1 MKLFFTN
8 LKIKKKFILSFV
20 ISALIP
26 QTILGT
32 ILFLNLRTIALE
44 SAIKDTRKN
53 VEDVKIKLMDIVENA
68 IDISNKLYLDKK
80 LLNILSTEYKDISKM
95 YDDYISYTELSNLMS
110 IYNKNIHAIKIY
122 AFNPTLLD
130 TGEIVKVD
138 DYTKNQEWF
147 KEAIEG
153 DGKILWELVFD
164 NNPFRPQYYF
174 SLIRLIKN
182 SYGER
187 IGVMVIYIKK
197 EKLEEVLSLHL
208 NTLVITDKGIVV
220 AAKDKNL
227 VGKKLNFSFSSFS
240 SQDGKLIKN
249 VNIDGQRT
257 MAIIGTI
264 SASESENSFLKV
276 ISFFSKKEIFKRVNK
291 VTFITFVLILV
302 NSLVSLLLMFLFSKL
317 ITDRI
322 AILNNKVNEISHGN
336 LDTQIDILG
345 NDEIGQLT
353 KNIKTMAKNIK
364 KLIDQVYLAE
374 VQKQQI
380 IAKQRE
386 IQFEMLCSQINPHF
400 LFNTLEAIRMKAF
413 CTGQYEIAQVVYLLS
428 NLLRKSIE
436 MTMDL
441 ITLEKEIEI
450 VKEFLEIQKFRFGDK
465 INYKIEVQDDL
476 LSSKVLPF
484 IIQPLVENSIR
495 HGIEPMIGRGTI
507 EIKVFEKDGTIKIIV
522 TDNGAGMPEEK
533 LEEVLQS
540 LDSKDKSHV
549 GLKNVFHRLKL
560 FYGEEAKIF
569 MNSELGKGTS
579 VEIQIPKR

>member
-8 LKIKKKFILSFV
+8 LKIKKKFILAFV

-26 QTILGT
+26 QTILGI
-32 ILFLNLRTIALE
+32 ILFLNLRAIALE
-44 SAIKDTRKN
+44 NAIKDTRKN
-53 VEDVKIKLMDIVENA
+53 VEDVKIKLMDIVQNA
-68 IDISNKLYLDKK
+68 VDISNKLYLDKK
-80 LLNILSTEYKDISKM
+80 LLNILSTEYEDISKI

-147 KEAIEG
+147 KEAIKG

-208 NTLVITDKGIVV
+208 NTLVITDKGIIV
-220 AAKDKNL
+220 AAKDKDL
-227 VGKKLNFSFSSFS
+227 VGKKLNFNFS
-240 SQDGKLIKN
+240 SQDGKLIEN

-257 MAIIGTI
+257 MAILGTI
-264 SASESENSFLKV
+264 SASESGSSFLKV

-291 VTFITFVLILV
+291 ITFITFVLILV
-302 NSLVSLLLMFLFSKL
+302 NSLVSLLLMLLFSKL

-322 AILNNKVNEISHGN
+322 AILNKKVNEISHGN
-336 LDTQIDILG
+336 LDAQINILG

-353 KNIKTMAKNIK
+353 ENIKTMAKNIK
-364 KLIDQVYLAE
+364 NLIDQVYLAE

-436 MTMDL
+436 MTIDL

-450 VKEFLEIQKFRFGDK
+450 VKEFLEIQKFRFGNK
-465 INYKIEVQDDL
+465 IDYKIEVQDDL

-495 HGIEPMIGRGTI
+495 HGIEPMIGKGTI

-522 TDNGAGMPEEK
+522 TDNGAGMPKEK

-549 GLKNVFHRLKL
+549 GLKNVYHRLKL

-569 MNSELGKGTS
+569 INSELGKGTS

>member
-8 LKIKKKFILSFV
+8 LKIKKKFILAFV

-26 QTILGT
+26 QTILGI
-32 ILFLNLRTIALE
+32 ILFLNLRAIALE
-44 SAIKDTRKN
+44 NAIKDTRKN
-53 VEDVKIKLMDIVENA
+53 VEDVKIKLMDIVQNA
-68 IDISNKLYLDKK
+68 VDISNKLYLDKK
-80 LLNILSTEYKDISKM
+80 LLNILSTEYKDVSKI

-138 DYTKNQEWF
+138 DYTENQEWF

-208 NTLVITDKGIVV
+208 NTLVITDKGIIV
-220 AAKDKNL
+220 AAKDKEL
-227 VGKKLNFSFSSFS
+227 VGKKLNFNFS
-240 SQDGKLIKN
+240 SQDGKLVEN

-257 MAIIGTI
+257 MAILGTI
-264 SASESENSFLKV
+264 SASESGSSFLKV

-291 VTFITFVLILV
+291 ITFITFVLILV
-302 NSLVSLLLMFLFSKL
+302 NSLVSLLLMLLFSKL

-322 AILNNKVNEISHGN
+322 AILNKKVNEISHGN
-336 LDTQIDILG
+336 LDAQINILG

-353 KNIKTMAKNIK
+353 ENIKTMAKNIK
-364 KLIDQVYLAE
+364 NLIDQVYLAE

-436 MTMDL
+436 MTIDL
-441 ITLEKEIEI
+441 ITLEKEVEI

-465 INYKIEVQDDL
+465 IDYKIEVQDDL

-495 HGIEPMIGRGTI
+495 HGIEPIIGKGTI

-522 TDNGAGMPEEK
+522 TDNGAGMPKEK

-569 MNSELGKGTS
+569 INSELGKGTS

>member
-1 MKLFFTN
+1 MKLFFAN
-8 LKIKKKFILSFV
+8 LKIKKKFILAFV

-26 QTILGT
+26 QTILGI

-44 SAIKDTRKN
+44 NAIKDTRKN
-53 VEDVKIKLMDIVENA
+53 VEDVKIKLTDIVQNA
-68 IDISNKLYLDKK
+68 VDISNKLYLDKK

-95 YDDYISYTELSNLMS
+95 CDDYTSYTELSNLMS
-110 IYNKNIHAIKIY
+110 IYSKNIHAIKIY
-122 AFNPTLLD
+122 AFNSTLLD

-147 KEAIEG
+147 KRAIKG
-153 DGKILWELVFD
+153 DGKILWELVYD

-197 EKLEEVLSLHL
+197 EKLEEVLSLHI
-208 NTLVITDKGIVV
+208 NTLVVSDRGIIV
-220 AAKDKNL
+220 AARDKNL
-227 VGKKLNFSFSSFS
+227 VGKKLNFNFS
-240 SQDGKLIKN
+240 SQDGKLIEN
-249 VNIDGQRT
+249 VNINGQMT
-257 MAIIGTI
+257 MAILGTI
-264 SASESENSFLKV
+264 SASESGSSFLKV

-291 VTFITFVLILV
+291 ITFITFVLILV
-302 NSLVSLLLMFLFSKL
+302 NSLVSLLLMLLFSKL

-322 AILNNKVNEISHGN
+322 AILNKKVNEISHGN
-336 LDTQIDILG
+336 LDAQINILG

-353 KNIKTMAKNIK
+353 ENIKTMAKNIK
-364 KLIDQVYLAE
+364 NLIDQVYLAE

-436 MTMDL
+436 MTIDL
-441 ITLEKEIEI
+441 ITLEKEVEI

-465 INYKIEVQDDL
+465 IYYKIEVQDDL

-495 HGIEPMIGRGTI
+495 HGIEPIIGKGTI
-507 EIKVFEKDGTIKIIV
+507 EIKVFKKDGTIKIIV
-522 TDNGAGMPEEK
+522 TDNGAGMPKEK

-569 MNSELGKGTS
+569 INSELGKGTS

>member
-8 LKIKKKFILSFV
+8 LKIKKKFILAFV

-26 QTILGT
+26 QTILGI
-32 ILFLNLRTIALE
+32 ILFLNLRAIALE
-44 SAIKDTRKN
+44 NAIKDTRKN
-53 VEDVKIKLMDIVENA
+53 VEDVKIKLMDIVQNA
-68 IDISNKLYLDKK
+68 VDISNKLYLDKK
-80 LLNILSTEYKDISKM
+80 LLNILSTEYKDVSKI

-208 NTLVITDKGIVV
+208 NTLVITNKGIIV
-220 AAKDKNL
+220 AAKDKDL
-227 VGKKLNFSFSSFS
+227 VGKKLNFNFS
-240 SQDGKLIKN
+240 SQDGKLIEN

-257 MAIIGTI
+257 MAILGTI
-264 SASESENSFLKV
+264 SASESGSSFLKV

-291 VTFITFVLILV
+291 ITFITFVLILV
-302 NSLVSLLLMFLFSKL
+302 NSLVSLLLMLLFSKL

-322 AILNNKVNEISHGN
+322 AILNKKVNEISHGN
-336 LDTQIDILG
+336 LDAQINILG

-353 KNIKTMAKNIK
+353 ENIKTMAKNIK
-364 KLIDQVYLAE
+364 NLIDQVYLAE

-436 MTMDL
+436 MTIDL
-441 ITLEKEIEI
+441 ITLEKEVEI

-465 INYKIEVQDDL
+465 IDYKIEVQDDL

-495 HGIEPMIGRGTI
+495 HGIEPMIGKGTI

-522 TDNGAGMPEEK
+522 TDNGAGMPKEK
-533 LEEVLQS
+533 FEEVLQS

-549 GLKNVFHRLKL
+549 GLKNVYHRLKL

-569 MNSELGKGTS
+569 INSELGKGTS
-579 VEIQIPKR
+579 IEIQIPKR

>member
-1 MKLFFTN
+1 MKIFFAN
-8 LKIKKKFILSFV
+8 LKIKKKFILAFV

-26 QTILGT
+26 QTILGI
-32 ILFLNLRTIALE
+32 ILFLNLRAIALE
-44 SAIKDTRKN
+44 NAIKDTRKN
-53 VEDVKIKLMDIVENA
+53 VEDVKIKLMDIVQNA
-68 IDISNKLYLDKK
+68 VDISNKLYLDKK
-80 LLNILSTEYKDISKM
+80 LLNILSTEYKDISKI

-110 IYNKNIHAIKIY
+110 IYNKNIYAIKIY

-138 DYTKNQEWF
+138 DYTKNQKWF
-147 KEAIEG
+147 KEAIKG

-174 SLIRLIKN
+174 SMIRLIKN

-208 NTLVITDKGIVV
+208 NTLIITDKGIVV
-220 AAKDKNL
+220 ATKDKDL
-227 VGKKLNFSFSSFS
+227 VGKKLNFNFS
-240 SQDGKLIKN
+240 SQDGKLIEN
-249 VNIDGQRT
+249 VNIDGKKT
-257 MAIIGTI
+257 MAILGTI
-264 SASESENSFLKV
+264 SASESGSSFLKV
-276 ISFFSKKEIFKRVNK
+276 ISFFSKREIFKKVNK
-291 VTFITFVLILV
+291 ITFITFALIFSNL
-302 NSLVSLLLMFLFSKL
+302 LVSLLLMLLFSKL

-322 AILNNKVNEISHGN
+322 AILNKKVNEISHGN
-336 LDTQIDILG
+336 LDAQINILG

-353 KNIKTMAKNIK
+353 ENIKTMAKNIK
-364 KLIDQVYLAE
+364 NLIDQVYLAE

-413 CTGQYEIAQVVYLLS
+413 CTGQHEIAQVVYLLS

-436 MTMDL
+436 MTIDL

-465 INYKIEVQDDL
+465 IDYKIEVQDDL

-484 IIQPLVENSIR
+484 IIQPFVENSIR
-495 HGIEPMIGRGTI
+495 HGIEPMIGKGTI
-507 EIKVFEKDGTIKIIV
+507 EIKVFEKDGTIRIII
-522 TDNGAGMPEEK
+522 TDNGAGMPKEK
-533 LEEVLQS
+533 LGEVLQS

-549 GLKNVFHRLKL
+549 GLKNVYHRLKL

-569 MNSELGKGTS
+569 INSELGKGTS
-579 VEIQIPKR
+579 IEIQIPKR